1 MPTSGD
7 AAFFYV
13 FVLNSYD
20 AEKTEESVAQAAK
33 KLTSVASGRMLC
45 SSKTHCSSEYEM
57 GDFDCLYAQ
66 HFPAVFRYALRC
78 VGRRDIAEEIS
89 ADAFVAL
96 YRNLEGIDTTRL
108 PGWLLTVVHRRA
120 ADFWRRTEL
129 ERRALSA
136 AEDMNQE
143 AKPAA
148 SGEDAMGMWLLQ
160 SCQSLKPA
168 HRTCLLLRFVYGMS
182 RSEISRE
189 LGLTENQVKSNLQ
202 YALELLRNSLVEK
215 PAAASK

>member
-1 MPTSGD
+1 
-7 AAFFYV
+7 
-13 FVLNSYD
+13 
-20 AEKTEESVAQAAK
+20 
-33 KLTSVASGRMLC
+33 
-45 SSKTHCSSEYEM
+45 M

-96 YRNLEGIDTTRL
+96 YRNLEGIDTARL
-108 PGWLLTVVHRRA
+108 PGWLLTVVHHRA
-120 ADFWRRTEL
+120 ADFWRRAEL

-136 AEDMNQE
+136 AEDMTQQ
-143 AKPAA
+143 AQPPAA
-148 SGEDAMGMWLLQ
+148 SGEDTVETWLLQ
-160 SCQSLKPA
+160 TCKSLKPA
-168 HRTCLLLRFVYGMS
+168 HRACLLLRFVYGMS